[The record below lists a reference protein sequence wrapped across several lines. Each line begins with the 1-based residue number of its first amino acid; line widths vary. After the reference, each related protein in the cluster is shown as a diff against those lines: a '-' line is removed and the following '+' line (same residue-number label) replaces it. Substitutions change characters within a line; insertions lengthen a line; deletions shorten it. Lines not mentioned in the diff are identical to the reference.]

1 MVLLRLVYAAELLPP
16 GELLKATSQTDSSH
30 TAPRSSPP
38 PSGGGAQ
45 MRVVSGGQAQSFAP
59 APQIAAVPLPK
70 TFADAVALFEEHK
83 EAILHSQ
90 LYGQVH
96 IVNYA
101 PPRMDVRLAA
111 GLPRDF
117 TGKIAQKL
125 QQWTGT
131 AWLIGIANEGGEITL
146 AEQETAR
153 ADARLQAAAANPMV
167 RAVMA
172 HFPGAR
178 ILKIT
183 EPDMNNETGD
193 ME

>member
-1 MVLLRLVYAAELLPP
+1 MRMV
-16 GELLKATSQTDSSH
+16 SS
-30 TAPRSSPP
+30 
-38 PSGGGAQ
+38 
-45 MRVVSGGQAQSFAP
+45 GQAQSFAP
-59 APQIAAVPLPK
+59 APQISTVPLPK

-125 QQWTGT
+125 QQWTGA
-131 AWLIGIANEGGEITL
+131 AWLIGIANEGGEATL
-146 AEQETAR
+146 AELETAR
-153 ADARLQAAAANPMV
+153 ADARLQAAAADPMV
-167 RAVMA
+167 RAVME

-178 ILKIT
+178 ILKVT